1 MRLLFVLFSS
11 SSYSQVGKKNL
22 DDFNIGLV
30 SKKDIFCDAVFNQ
43 CATEREEEYK
53 EYKEEEDTQHCCAFS
68 CLCHQNSE
76 LRICRKLSRC

>member
-1 MRLLFVLFSS
+1 M
-11 SSYSQVGKKNL
+11 GKKNL

-53 EYKEEEDTQHCCAFS
+53 EYKEYKEE
-68 CLCHQNSE
+68 E
-76 LRICRKLSRC
+76 ILSTAALFRVYVIKTVN

>member
-1 MRLLFVLFSS
+1 
-11 SSYSQVGKKNL
+11 VGKKNL

-53 EYKEEEDTQHCCAFS
+53 EYKEYKEE
-68 CLCHQNSE
+68 E
-76 LRICRKLSRC
+76 ILSTAALFRVYVIKTVN

>member
-1 MRLLFVLFSS
+1 VRLLFVLFSS

-53 EYKEEEDTQHCCAFS
+53 EYKEYKEE
-68 CLCHQNSE
+68 E
-76 LRICRKLSRC
+76 ILSTAALFRVYVIKTVN

>member
-1 MRLLFVLFSS
+1 
-11 SSYSQVGKKNL
+11 VGKKNL

-53 EYKEEEDTQHCCAFS
+53 EYKEYKEGGGERSPRFKWCSRTAA
-68 CLCHQNSE
+68 
-76 LRICRKLSRC
+76 RITSTTTPRGCYNRQI

>member
-1 MRLLFVLFSS
+1 
-11 SSYSQVGKKNL
+11 VGKKNL

-53 EYKEEEDTQHCCAFS
+53 EYKEYKEEEILSTAALFRVYVIKTVNNMS
-68 CLCHQNSE
+68 VE
-76 LRICRKLSRC
+76 LLNVVETSRL

>member
-53 EYKEEEDTQHCCAFS
+53 EYKEEE
-68 CLCHQNSE
+68 E
-76 LRICRKLSRC
+76 EEEILSTAALFRVYVIKTVN

>member
-53 EYKEEEDTQHCCAFS
+53 EYKEYKEE
-68 CLCHQNSE
+68 E
-76 LRICRKLSRC
+76 ILSTAALFRVYVIKTVN

>member
-53 EYKEEEDTQHCCAFS
+53 EYKEEE
-68 CLCHQNSE
+68 
-76 LRICRKLSRC
+76 ILSTAALFRVYVIKTVN